1 MGSFVLTISPE
12 VFIWTINEVGLVYNS
27 SNYKFVKFSV
37 DSKLQA
43 ICNLLNGPSELYK
56 IVLDEAE
63 LQDETISSWIQSLV
77 DIGAAILEPFSD
89 KYKVS
94 LKPILKVQYD
104 NSKIL
109 AHNDSS
115 YILECLR
122 DITIHLSRSI
132 LSDSEK
138 GYYKQFVYPQ
148 HSSSAINR
156 CLKFEHLQ
164 KILQNIPNNNSIR
177 INFVGEIFSYPFLN
191 ELISCLGGRCNPITF
206 YHKFASPSLNIDL
219 FKQLDSFENIIYLDI
234 QELLKSDFSDI
245 SVERLRFRFVVQSI
259 EDVNMFQKIASM
271 VNNDMEYELV
281 PFYNGANLDFLKDFL
296 SIDISMLS
304 CFHIAKRHVFMNQ
317 VLNSNFFG
325 KLEVYPDGT
334 IYSNPNFPKLGNI
347 ENKFSDILLRAFNND
362 SAWFL
367 TRNVDPCNEC
377 VFKWLC
383 PSQSNYELN
392 TGVANLCKN
401 ADC

>member
-43 ICNLLNGPSELYK
+43 ICNLLNEPSELYK

-122 DITIHLSRSI
+122 
-132 LSDSEK
+132 
-138 GYYKQFVYPQ
+138 
-148 HSSSAINR
+148 N
-156 CLKFEHLQ
+156 CL
-164 KILQNIPNNNSIR
+164 N
-177 INFVGEIFSYPFLN
+177 
-191 ELISCLGGRCNPITF
+191 LI
-206 YHKFASPSLNIDL
+206 
-219 FKQLDSFENIIYLDI
+219 Q
-234 QELLKSDFSDI
+234 
-245 SVERLRFRFVVQSI
+245 
-259 EDVNMFQKIASM
+259 
-271 VNNDMEYELV
+271 
-281 PFYNGANLDFLKDFL
+281 
-296 SIDISMLS
+296 
-304 CFHIAKRHVFMNQ
+304 
-317 VLNSNFFG
+317 
-325 KLEVYPDGT
+325 
-334 IYSNPNFPKLGNI
+334 
-347 ENKFSDILLRAFNND
+347 
-362 SAWFL
+362 
-367 TRNVDPCNEC
+367 
-377 VFKWLC
+377 
-383 PSQSNYELN
+383 
-392 TGVANLCKN
+392 
-401 ADC
+401 

>member
-43 ICNLLNGPSELYK
+43 ICNLLNEPSELYK

-94 LKPILKVQYD
+94 LKPILKVQYV
-104 NSKIL
+104 NSKFL

-191 ELISCLGGRCNPITF
+191 ELIQC
-206 YHKFASPSLNIDL
+206 
-219 FKQLDSFENIIYLDI
+219 
-234 QELLKSDFSDI
+234 
-245 SVERLRFRFVVQSI
+245 
-259 EDVNMFQKIASM
+259 
-271 VNNDMEYELV
+271 
-281 PFYNGANLDFLKDFL
+281 
-296 SIDISMLS
+296 
-304 CFHIAKRHVFMNQ
+304 
-317 VLNSNFFG
+317 
-325 KLEVYPDGT
+325 
-334 IYSNPNFPKLGNI
+334 
-347 ENKFSDILLRAFNND
+347 
-362 SAWFL
+362 
-367 TRNVDPCNEC
+367 
-377 VFKWLC
+377 
-383 PSQSNYELN
+383 
-392 TGVANLCKN
+392 
-401 ADC
+401 